1 MGLDMY
7 LYCRNK
13 GETELP
19 DDEIYYW
26 RKANQIRQWI
36 VSHTGYSESS
46 NITTHVLTK
55 EHLENL
61 LSDCKKVLK
70 NPELAPMILPTSEG
84 FFFGGTRY
92 DESYLLTVEETAGML
107 ESLIPETNFVT
118 EEIVYWEWW

>member
-36 VSHTGYSESS
+36 VSHTGYSGSS
-46 NITTHVLTK
+46 NITAHVLTK

-61 LSDCKKVLK
+61 LADCKKVLEK
-70 NPELAPMILPTSEG
+70 PELAPMILPTSAG
-84 FFFGGTRY
+84 FFFGGTQY
-92 DESYLLTVEETAGML
+92 NESYLLTVEETAGML
-107 ESLIPETNFVT
+107 ESLIPETDFDT

>member
-46 NITTHVLTK
+46 NITAHVLTK

-61 LSDCKKVLK
+61 LV
-70 NPELAPMILPTSEG
+70 M
-84 FFFGGTRY
+84 
-92 DESYLLTVEETAGML
+92 V
-107 ESLIPETNFVT
+107 
-118 EEIVYWEWW
+118 

>member
-46 NITTHVLTK
+46 NITAHVLTK

-61 LSDCKKVLK
+61 LSDCKKVLEK
-70 NPELAPMILPTSEG
+70 PELASMILPTSEG
-84 FFFGGTRY
+84 FFFGGTQY
-92 DESYLLTVEETAGML
+92 NESYLLTLEETAEML
-107 ESLIPETNFVT
+107 ESLIPETDFDT